1 VGEVVSLEVFRAR
14 RGAAAGAPARR
25 PGGSTQVPGPATQVA
40 GPTALA
46 RLERS
51 IQRLEA
57 SVRRTPGRLSPSV
70 ERELLMIVR
79 AVSGG
84 RTREAADRAERLAG
98 LLGHPAASGT

>member
-1 VGEVVSLEVFRAR
+1 VGEVVSLERFRAR
-14 RGAAAGAPARR
+14 RRPGVGGLGASARVPAPAAR
-25 PGGSTQVPGPATQVA
+25 VA
-40 GPTALA
+40 GLTALT

-57 SVRRTPGRLSPSV
+57 AVRRTPGRLSPSV
-70 ERELLMIVR
+70 ERELLKIVR

>member
-1 VGEVVSLEVFRAR
+1 MEAPRRA
-14 RGAAAGAPARR
+14 AP
-25 PGGSTQVPGPATQVA
+25 VA

-51 IQRLEA
+51 IQRLET

-70 ERELLMIVR
+70 ERELLKIVR